1 MFVLTG
7 TIINAA
13 AIVFAGLLGLI
24 LHREIPDHL
33 ARTMQDG
40 LGILILVI
48 GLQYGFKADS
58 LAIVGLSLALGAV
71 IGEWRQWEAKLERLG
86 EKLQRMTGGSNE
98 QFVKGF
104 VTATMVFCVGAM
116 AILGSL
122 EDGLTHNPQILI
134 VKSMLDGIF
143 SIIFAASMGTGV
155 LFSAIPVFLYQGAIT
170 LGASFLQ
177 PFMTDPLLN
186 NVTALGGILIAGI
199 GLNTLGITRIRL
211 ANLLPGLFFVPLLM
225 YIVSIFKFYPLLM
238 YIVSIFKF

>member
-1 MFVLTG
+1 MTG
-7 TIINAA
+7 TIINTA
-13 AIVFAGLLGLI
+13 AIIMAGLLGLA
-24 LHREIPDHL
+24 LRRGIPEQM

-58 LAIVGLSLALGAV
+58 RAIVGLSLALGAV

-86 EKLQRMTGGSNE
+86 EKLQSLTGGQNE
-98 QFVKGF
+98 QFVRGF

-143 SIIFAASMGTGV
+143 SIIFAASMGVGV

-170 LGASFLQ
+170 LGASFLE
-177 PFMTDPLLN
+177 PLMTDPLLN

-211 ANLLPGLFFVPLLM
+211 ANLLPGLFIVPLLM
-225 YIVSIFKFYPLLM
+225 YIASLFKL
-238 YIVSIFKF
+238 

>member
-1 MFVLTG
+1 LTG

>member
-1 MFVLTG
+1 
-7 TIINAA
+7 
-13 AIVFAGLLGLI
+13 
-24 LHREIPDHL
+24 
-33 ARTMQDG
+33 MQDG

-48 GLQYGFKADS
+48 GLQYGLKADN

-71 IGEWRQWEAKLERLG
+71 VGEWRQWEAKLEHLG
-86 EKLQRMTGGSNE
+86 VKLQSMTGGSNE

-143 SIIFAASMGTGV
+143 SIIFAASMGVGV
-155 LFSAIPVFLYQGAIT
+155 LFSAIPVLLYQGAIT
-170 LGASFLQ
+170 MGASFIKPL
-177 PFMTDPLLN
+177 MTGPILN
-186 NVTALGGILIAGI
+186 NITALGGILIAGI
-199 GLNTLGITRIRL
+199 GLNALGITRIRV

-225 YIVSIFKFYPLLM
+225 FLASYLPL
-238 YIVSIFKF
+238 K